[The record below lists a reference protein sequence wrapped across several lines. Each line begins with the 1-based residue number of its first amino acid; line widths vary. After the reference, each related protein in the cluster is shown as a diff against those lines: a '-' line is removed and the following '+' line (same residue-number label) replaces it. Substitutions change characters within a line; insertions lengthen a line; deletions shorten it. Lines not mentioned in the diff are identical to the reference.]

1 MPRLT
6 LAHLHDRADVFARRE
21 HGGPDHR
28 LEDLFDLPIRRASP
42 GGHRGT
48 PGAPGSR
55 RPGTPRVITWIG
67 DGQFLPAVEH
77 HAVYD
82 VRRCRDQF
90 EAELALEPLP
100 DDLHVKQPEEAAAEA
115 EPERGGG
122 FRLVDKRGVVQRQL
136 VERVTQF
143 GVVVAV
149 ERIEPGEDHRFRVG
163 VAGQRLR
170 CGMARDG
177 HRIAHPC
184 LPDVL
189 HASDQVTDLA
199 SAERSTRLRLRRDH
213 ADLKRLVRRTR
224 CHHQAALTGGQA
236 TIDHAD
242 VGDDAPVGVVD
253 RVEDQ
258 RPRRGLRV
266 TGGRRD
272 VLHDGVQEFGH
283 TLARLG
289 RDPEHFRWV
298 AADDPCNSPA

>member
-1 MPRLT
+1 M
-6 LAHLHDRADVFARRE
+6 
-21 HGGPDHR
+21 
-28 LEDLFDLPIRRASP
+28 
-42 GGHRGT
+42 
-48 PGAPGSR
+48 
-55 RPGTPRVITWIG
+55 
-67 DGQFLPAVEH
+67 
-77 HAVYD
+77 
-82 VRRCRDQF
+82 
-90 EAELALEPLP
+90 
-100 DDLHVKQPEEAAAEA
+100 KQPEEAAAEA

-136 VERVTQF
+136 VERVAQF
-143 GVVVAV
+143 RVGVAV
-149 ERIEPGEDHRFRVG
+149 ERVEPGEDHRFRVG

-170 CGMARDG
+170 GGMARDG
-177 HRIAHPC
+177 HRVAYPC

-224 CHHQAALTGGQA
+224 CHHQAALAGGQA

-289 RDPEHFRWV
+289 RDPEHFGRV
-298 AADDPCNSPA
+298 AADDPCQLTRVGVRLGGGQVDLVEDRDDPQVGVERQVQVGEGLRFDSLHRVDKQDRTLAGRERPRDLVGEVDVPRGVDEVENIAAPVCAGPG